1 MSSSV
6 SSSFQSTTVSS
17 SSFSSVQTT
26 SICSVGMTFGS
37 VSDAKAAFRRFD
49 VNGDG
54 VMDKD
59 EMKQMMSS
67 AAGKSVSPAE
77 VDALFKKGDLDGDGQ
92 IDMHE
97 FLKLMFP
104 SCSDALA
111 KLQKSYSNLNDVKAA
126 FRKCDTDG

>member
-1 MSSSV
+1 MV
-6 SSSFQSTTVSS
+6 PTVKTTYSATSSS
-17 SSFSSVQTT
+17 SSFSQTT
-26 SICSVGMTFGS
+26 VTKTQISSIGMTFGS

-67 AAGKSVSPAE
+67 AAGKPVSAAE

-104 SCSDALA
+104 SCSASIS
-111 KLQKSYSNLNDVKAA
+111 KLQSSYKSIEDIKSA
-126 FRKCDTDG
+126 FRK